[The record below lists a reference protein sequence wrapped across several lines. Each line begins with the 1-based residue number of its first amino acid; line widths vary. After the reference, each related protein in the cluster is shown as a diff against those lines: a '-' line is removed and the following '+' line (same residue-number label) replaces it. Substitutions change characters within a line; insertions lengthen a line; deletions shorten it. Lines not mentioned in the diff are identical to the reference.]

1 LKVQNRFNTKK
12 EDFNFVLQLVA
23 MLLATLKF
31 MVRSGFLILSLLVLG
46 FCAKAQS
53 VQIELG
59 PGEIGENQAWTITI
73 TVNNDRLKSYDNFPD
88 IEGLQKRG
96 TSSSSQT
103 SIVNGQMSSSQSII
117 MTYVPT
123 RQGTFTIPSFK
134 MKVNDQIY
142 AVNGKKLKIGPP
154 VQVQQTDPFRSFFD
168 RDPREDFFGK
178 GATEFVDVKEEALLA
193 LTTSKD
199 EVYVGEA
206 FTATLS
212 FLVAESNRA
221 PMQFHEL
228 GKQLA
233 DILKKLKPST
243 CWEENF
249 NIESIEGEPIEIN
262 GKNYT
267 QYKIYQATFYPLNN
281 QPVVFPSVGLEMIK
295 FKVAKN
301 PSFFGQNRQEDF
313 KTFYSKAKTVKV
325 KDLPPHPLSDVVA
338 VGDYRLEE
346 RLAKNDLETGQSV
359 GYDFTIFGEGNIS
372 GIEKPRVSSDNSF
385 EFYEPNIKQNIN
397 REVGHIT
404 GKKTFSYFIIPK
416 EPGSFA
422 LKNYFQWVFFNP
434 ATKKYDTLQSKELVT
449 VQGESQKNQAIE
461 SNDLGS
467 FYDRMDV
474 TDNTLKTITSA
485 NQLKIA
491 LNVFILLILAASV
504 YLIVKK

>member
-1 LKVQNRFNTKK
+1 
-12 EDFNFVLQLVA
+12 

-31 MVRSGFLILSLLVLG
+31 MIRSGFLIFSLTLLAG
-46 FCAKAQS
+46 FAKAQS
-53 VQIELG
+53 VQIDLG

-73 TVNNDRLKSYDNFPD
+73 TVNNDRLKNYDNFPD

-103 SIVNGQMSSSQSII
+103 SIINGQMSSSQSII
-117 MTYVPT
+117 MTYAPL
-123 RQGTFTIPSFK
+123 RQGTVTIPSFK
-134 MKVNDQIY
+134 IKVNDQVY
-142 AVNGKKLKIGPP
+142 SVSGKKLKIGPP
-154 VQVQQTDPFRSFFD
+154 IQVQQTDPFRSIFD
-168 RDPREDFFGK
+168 REPREDFFGRS
-178 GATEFVDVKEEALLA
+178 APEFVDVKEEALLT
-193 LTTSKD
+193 LTTSKE
-199 EVYVGEA
+199 EVYIGEA

-212 FLVAESNRA
+212 FLVADNNRA

-233 DILKKLKPST
+233 DILKKLKPSS

-313 KTFYSKAKTVKV
+313 KTFYSKAKVVRVKE
-325 KDLPPHPLSDVVA
+325 LPPHPLRDAVA

-346 RLAKNDLETGQSV
+346 RLAKNNLETGQSV
-359 GYDFTIFGEGNIS
+359 AYDFTIFGEGNIS
-372 GIEKPRVSSDNSF
+372 GIEKPNVSSDNSF
-385 EFYEPNIKQNIN
+385 EFYEPNVKQNIN
-397 REVGHIT
+397 REVGRIT
-404 GKKTFSYFIIPK
+404 GKKSFSYFIIPK
-416 EPGSFA
+416 EPGSFP

-461 SNDLGS
+461 STDLGS
-467 FYDRMDV
+467 FYDRVDGV
-474 TDNTLKTITSA
+474 DNKIQSISSTA
-485 NQLKIA
+485 PLKIA
-491 LNVFILLILAASV
+491 LNVFTLLILAAAV
-504 YLIVKK
+504 YLMVKK